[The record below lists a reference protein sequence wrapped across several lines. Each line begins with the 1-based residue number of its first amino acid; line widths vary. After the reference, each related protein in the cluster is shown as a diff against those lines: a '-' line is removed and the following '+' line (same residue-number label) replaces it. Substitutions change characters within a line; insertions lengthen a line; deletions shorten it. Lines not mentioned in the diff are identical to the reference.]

1 MMAEKDFQ
9 LAECEF
15 KVKEQEAAILKLN
28 CKIHEK
34 DSEKKKAVQV
44 RISSIHRRGCSSVW
58 SACFA
63 CMRLRVQSLAST

>member
-1 MMAEKDFQ
+1 MHDVMAEKDFQ

-34 DSEKKKAVQV
+34 DSEKKKAV
-44 RISSIHRRGCSSVW
+44 
-58 SACFA
+58 
-63 CMRLRVQSLAST
+63 